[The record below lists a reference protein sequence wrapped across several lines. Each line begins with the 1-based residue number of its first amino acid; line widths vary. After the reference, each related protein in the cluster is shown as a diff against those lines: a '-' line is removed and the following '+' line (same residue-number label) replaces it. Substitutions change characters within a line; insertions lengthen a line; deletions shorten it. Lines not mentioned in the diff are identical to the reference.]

1 MKICFSASVP
11 SIPRL
16 PKQSVKHVELFP
28 PASPEGARP
37 MSRIVLPI
45 LAFATI
51 ALLPVSVPAQSVDEV
66 IANNVKARGG
76 LDKIKAVRSVRTT
89 SKLTQGSFR
98 AAYVQENKR
107 PDRVRE
113 EAIIQG
119 LAQVQAYDGKVGWQI
134 SPFSGRKDP
143 ERMSQDDTKTLVID
157 ADIDGA
163 LVDYKQKGH
172 KAELVGHD
180 SVEGTDCYK
189 LKVSLKN
196 GDVRYYF
203 LDSDSFLELKIENQ
217 SNIRGTVQY
226 TETYFGDYEQ
236 VNGIYYPFAVET
248 GDKGSDSRTKFTV
261 DKVEL
266 DIPLDDARFSMP
278 AAKPE
283 AKAPAAAK

>member
-1 MKICFSASVP
+1 M
-11 SIPRL
+11 
-16 PKQSVKHVELFP
+16 
-28 PASPEGARP
+28 
-37 MSRIVLPI
+37 
-45 LAFATI
+45 LAFAAI
-51 ALLPVSVPAQSVDEV
+51 ALLPLNVPAQSVDEV

-76 LDKIKAVRSVRTT
+76 LEKIKAVRSVRTT
-89 SKLTQGSFR
+89 SKLSQGSFR

-143 ERMSQDDTKTLVID
+143 ELMSQDDTKTLVID

-189 LKVSLKN
+189 VKLSLKN

-226 TETYFGDYEQ
+226 TETYFGYYEQ

-261 DKVEL
+261 DKVEQ

-283 AKAPAAAK
+283 AKASPAAK

>member
-1 MKICFSASVP
+1 MF
-11 SIPRL
+11 
-16 PKQSVKHVELFP
+16 
-28 PASPEGARP
+28 
-37 MSRIVLPI
+37 RIVLPI
-45 LAFATI
+45 FAFADI
-51 ALLPVSVPAQSVDEV
+51 ALLPGNVRAQSVDEV

-76 LDKIKAVRSVRTT
+76 LEKIKAVRSVRTT

-143 ERMSQDDTKTLVID
+143 ELMSQDDTKTLVID

-189 LKVSLKN
+189 VKLSLKN

-261 DKVEL
+261 DKVEQ

-283 AKAPAAAK
+283 AKASPAAK

>member
-1 MKICFSASVP
+1 
-11 SIPRL
+11 
-16 PKQSVKHVELFP
+16 
-28 PASPEGARP
+28 
-37 MSRIVLPI
+37 MSRTVLPM
-45 LAFATI
+45 LAFAAI
-51 ALLPVSVPAQSVDEV
+51 ALLPLNVPAQSVDEV

-76 LDKIKAVRSVRTT
+76 LEKIKAVRSVRTT
-89 SKLTQGSFR
+89 SKLSQGSFR

-134 SPFSGRKDP
+134 SPFGGRKDP
-143 ERMSQDDTKTLVID
+143 ELMSQDDTKTLMID

-189 LKVSLKN
+189 VKLSLKN

-261 DKVEL
+261 DKVEQ

-283 AKAPAAAK
+283 AKASPAAK

>member
-1 MKICFSASVP
+1 
-11 SIPRL
+11 
-16 PKQSVKHVELFP
+16 
-28 PASPEGARP
+28 

-45 LAFATI
+45 LAFAAI
-51 ALLPVSVPAQSVDEV
+51 ALLPVSVPAQRVDEV

-76 LDKIKAVRSVRTT
+76 LEKIKAVRSVRTT

-189 LKVSLKN
+189 VKLSLKN

-266 DIPLDDARFSMP
+266 DVPLDDARFSMP
-278 AAKPE
+278 AVKTE
-283 AKAPAAAK
+283 AKAPVAAK

>member
-1 MKICFSASVP
+1 
-11 SIPRL
+11 
-16 PKQSVKHVELFP
+16 
-28 PASPEGARP
+28 
-37 MSRIVLPI
+37 MSRTVLPM
-45 LAFATI
+45 LAFAAI
-51 ALLPVSVPAQSVDEV
+51 ALLPLNVPAQSVDEV

-76 LDKIKAVRSVRTT
+76 LEKIKAVRSVRTT
-89 SKLTQGSFR
+89 SKLSQGSFR

-143 ERMSQDDTKTLVID
+143 ELMSQDDTKTLVID

-189 LKVSLKN
+189 VKLSLKN

-261 DKVEL
+261 DKVEQ

-283 AKAPAAAK
+283 AKASPAAK

>member
-1 MKICFSASVP
+1 
-11 SIPRL
+11 
-16 PKQSVKHVELFP
+16 
-28 PASPEGARP
+28 
-37 MSRIVLPI
+37 MSRFVKSL
-45 LAFATI
+45 LALAVMVFFSGVA
-51 ALLPVSVPAQSVDEV
+51 SAQSVDDV
-66 IANNVKARGG
+66 IANNIKARGG
-76 LDKIKAVRSVRTT
+76 LDKIKGVHSVRTT
-89 SKLTQGSFR
+89 SKLSQGSFR

-134 SPFSGRKDP
+134 SPFGGRKDP
-143 ERMSQDDTKTLVID
+143 ELMSQDDTKTLVVD
-157 ADIDGA
+157 ADIDGP

-189 LKVSLKN
+189 VKLSLKN

-203 LDSDSFLELKIENQ
+203 LDADSFLELKIENQ

-236 VNGIYYPFAVET
+236 VKGVYYPFAVET
-248 GDKGSDSRTKFTV
+248 GDKGSASRIKFTV

-283 AKAPAAAK
+283 AKASPAAR

>member
-1 MKICFSASVP
+1 MF
-11 SIPRL
+11 
-16 PKQSVKHVELFP
+16 
-28 PASPEGARP
+28 
-37 MSRIVLPI
+37 RIVLPI
-45 LAFATI
+45 LAFAAI
-51 ALLPVSVPAQSVDEV
+51 ALLPVNVPAQSVDEV

-76 LDKIKAVRSVRTT
+76 LEKIKAVRSVRTT
-89 SKLTQGSFR
+89 SKLSQGSFR

-119 LAQVQAYDGKVGWQI
+119 LAQVQVYDGKVGWQI
-134 SPFSGRKDP
+134 SPFGGRKDP
-143 ERMSQDDTKTLVID
+143 ELMSQDDTKTLVID

-163 LVDYKQKGH
+163 LVDYKPKGH

-189 LKVSLKN
+189 VKLSLKN

-261 DKVEL
+261 DKVEQ

-278 AAKPE
+278 AAKPD
-283 AKAPAAAK
+283 AKASPAAK

>member
-1 MKICFSASVP
+1 
-11 SIPRL
+11 
-16 PKQSVKHVELFP
+16 
-28 PASPEGARP
+28 

-45 LAFATI
+45 FAFAAI

-76 LDKIKAVRSVRTT
+76 LEKIKAVRSVRTT

-189 LKVSLKN
+189 VKLSLKN

-278 AAKPE
+278 AVKTE
-283 AKAPAAAK
+283 AKAPVAAK

>member
-1 MKICFSASVP
+1 MFRLGKSALFFTVVVLFSGVAS
-11 SIPRL
+11 
-16 PKQSVKHVELFP
+16 
-28 PASPEGARP
+28 
-37 MSRIVLPI
+37 
-45 LAFATI
+45 
-51 ALLPVSVPAQSVDEV
+51 AQSVDDV
-66 IANNVKARGG
+66 IASNIKARGG
-76 LDKIKAVRSVRTT
+76 LEKIKAVRSVRTT

-134 SPFSGRKDP
+134 SPFGGRKDP
-143 ERMSQDDTKTLVID
+143 ELMSQDDTKTLVID
-157 ADIDGA
+157 ADIDGP

-189 LKVSLKN
+189 VKLSLKN

-248 GDKGSDSRTKFTV
+248 GDKGSDSRIKFAV
-261 DKVEL
+261 DKIEQDV
-266 DIPLDDARFSMP
+266 PLDDAHFSMP

-283 AKAPAAAK
+283 AKASAAAK

>member
-1 MKICFSASVP
+1 MF
-11 SIPRL
+11 
-16 PKQSVKHVELFP
+16 
-28 PASPEGARP
+28 
-37 MSRIVLPI
+37 RIVLPI
-45 LAFATI
+45 LAFAAI
-51 ALLPVSVPAQSVDEV
+51 ALLPVNVPAQSVDEV

-76 LDKIKAVRSVRTT
+76 LEKIKAVRSVRTT
-89 SKLTQGSFR
+89 SKLSQGSFR

-134 SPFSGRKDP
+134 SPFGGRKDP
-143 ERMSQDDTKTLVID
+143 ELMSQDDTKTLMID

-189 LKVSLKN
+189 VKLSLKN

-261 DKVEL
+261 DKVEQ

-283 AKAPAAAK
+283 AKASPAAK

>member
-1 MKICFSASVP
+1 M
-11 SIPRL
+11 
-16 PKQSVKHVELFP
+16 
-28 PASPEGARP
+28 
-37 MSRIVLPI
+37 
-45 LAFATI
+45 LAFAAI
-51 ALLPVSVPAQSVDEV
+51 ALLPLNVPAQSVDEV

-76 LDKIKAVRSVRTT
+76 LEKIKAVRSVRTT
-89 SKLTQGSFR
+89 SKLSQGSFR

-143 ERMSQDDTKTLVID
+143 ELMSQDDTKTLMID

-189 LKVSLKN
+189 VKLSLKN

-261 DKVEL
+261 DKVEQ

-283 AKAPAAAK
+283 AKASPAAK

>member
-1 MKICFSASVP
+1 
-11 SIPRL
+11 
-16 PKQSVKHVELFP
+16 
-28 PASPEGARP
+28 

-45 LAFATI
+45 FAFAAI

-76 LDKIKAVRSVRTT
+76 LEKIKAVRSVRTT

-203 LDSDSFLELKIENQ
+203 LDGDSFLELKIETQ

-278 AAKPE
+278 AVKTE

>member
-1 MKICFSASVP
+1 MFRFGKSVLFFAVVALFSGVA
-11 SIPRL
+11 
-16 PKQSVKHVELFP
+16 
-28 PASPEGARP
+28 A
-37 MSRIVLPI
+37 
-45 LAFATI
+45 
-51 ALLPVSVPAQSVDEV
+51 AQSVDDV
-66 IANNVKARGG
+66 IASNIKARGG

-89 SKLTQGSFR
+89 SKLSQGSFR

-134 SPFSGRKDP
+134 SPFGGRKDP
-143 ERMSQDDTKTLVID
+143 ELMSQDDTKTLVVD
-157 ADIDGA
+157 ADIDGP

-189 LKVSLKN
+189 VKLSLKN

-248 GDKGSDSRTKFTV
+248 GDKGSDSRIKFAV
-261 DKVEL
+261 DKVEV
-266 DIPLDDARFSMP
+266 DVPLEDAHFSMP

-283 AKAPAAAK
+283 AKAPPAAK

>member
-1 MKICFSASVP
+1 MFRFGKSVLFFAVVALFSGVA
-11 SIPRL
+11 
-16 PKQSVKHVELFP
+16 
-28 PASPEGARP
+28 A
-37 MSRIVLPI
+37 
-45 LAFATI
+45 
-51 ALLPVSVPAQSVDEV
+51 AQSVDDV
-66 IANNVKARGG
+66 IASNIKARGG
-76 LDKIKAVRSVRTT
+76 LEKIKAVHSVRTT

-134 SPFSGRKDP
+134 SPFGGRKDP
-143 ERMSQDDTKTLVID
+143 ELMSQDDTKTLVID
-157 ADIDGA
+157 ADIDGP

-189 LKVSLKN
+189 VKLSLKN

-248 GDKGSDSRTKFTV
+248 GDKGSDSRIRFAV
-261 DKVEL
+261 DKIEQDVS
-266 DIPLDDARFSMP
+266 LDDAHFSMP
-278 AAKPE
+278 AAKAE
-283 AKAPAAAK
+283 AKASPAAK

>member
-1 MKICFSASVP
+1 
-11 SIPRL
+11 
-16 PKQSVKHVELFP
+16 
-28 PASPEGARP
+28 